1 LTVKIAYDVSMTIEP
16 KMPVYKN
23 REQLR
28 PQFITIASHR
38 KQGIHQTRV
47 SLDLH
52 TGTHL
57 DAPFHM
63 LADGSTIEAYSL
75 EELIVPCQVYDL
87 THVKDHISAE
97 ELKGLPFTPG
107 LFALFKTQNSLV
119 DNPGEDF
126 IYVDVTA
133 AQFLV
138 ERQVSGVGIDSLGIE
153 RDQPDHLTHRT
164 LFRAGIKILEG
175 LRLGH
180 VPPGNYTLLIAP
192 LKLTG
197 VESAPVRALLLE
209 E

>member
-1 LTVKIAYDVSMTIEP
+1 MNP
-16 KMPVYKN
+16 KCQSTKPGTTA
-23 REQLR
+23 

-38 KQGIHQTRV
+38 KQIIHQTRV
-47 SLDLH
+47 SWIY
-52 TGTHL
+52 GNA
-57 DAPFHM
+57 DAPFHSRR
-63 LADGSTIEAYSL
+63 STIEAYSL

-197 VESAPVRALLLE
+197 VESAPVRSLLFE
-209 E
+209 D